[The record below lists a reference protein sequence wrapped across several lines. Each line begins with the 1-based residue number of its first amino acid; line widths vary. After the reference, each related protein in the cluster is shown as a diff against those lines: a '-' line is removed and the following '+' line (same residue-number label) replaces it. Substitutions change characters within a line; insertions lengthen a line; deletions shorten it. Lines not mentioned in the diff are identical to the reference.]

1 MPRQYP
7 PTRIFPAPRTWG
19 PGREGRLLLLHRLSL
34 GLVLCILWLLLSG
47 YFFSALLLGLGL
59 ASAAAVVFIAH
70 RMDVIDHEGHPVH
83 LGWRAI
89 IYLPWLLGEIVK
101 ANIDVARRIIQ
112 PSMPIR
118 PNLLRVKASQKSE
131 LGNVIYANSITL
143 TPGTV
148 TVELDDGLLGVH
160 AITAEAAEEVL
171 SGEMDRRVTAMEGH
185 VETAGKKVE

>member
-1 MPRQYP
+1 M
-7 PTRIFPAPRTWG
+7 
-19 PGREGRLLLLHRLSL
+19 LHRLSL
-34 GLVLCILWLLLSG
+34 GLALCILWLLLSG
-47 YFFSALLLGLGL
+47 HFFSALLLGLGL

-83 LGWRAI
+83 LGWRAT

-118 PNLLRVKASQKSE
+118 PNLLRVKGSQKSE

-148 TVELDDGLLGVH
+148 TVELEDSLLSVH

-185 VETAGKKVE
+185 METAGKKVE

>member
-1 MPRQYP
+1 M
-7 PTRIFPAPRTWG
+7 
-19 PGREGRLLLLHRLSL
+19 LHRLSL

-47 YFFSALLLGLGL
+47 YFSSALLLGLGL

-83 LGWRAI
+83 LGWRAT

-101 ANIDVARRIIQ
+101 ANIDVAWRIIQ
-112 PSMPIR
+112 PSMPIL
-118 PNLLRVKASQKSE
+118 PNMLRVKASQKSE

-148 TVELDDGLLGVH
+148 TVELEDGLLGVH